1 MITNRTFSA
10 KKADVKAA
18 WHVIDAE
25 GQILGR
31 LAVQAAVL
39 LRGKHKPIFTPHVD
53 TGDLVVVINAEKVQL
68 TGDKLRQKMYRRHSG
83 YPGGLKEVSAGIL
96 IRDKPERL
104 VTLAIKGM
112 LPKNKLGKHLA
123 TKLRVYRGAAHPHV
137 AQAPQPFAIKPR
149 RQGAA

>member
-1 MITNRTFSA
+1 MNRTFSA
-10 KKADVKAA
+10 KKADVKSA

-53 TGDLVVVINAEKVQL
+53 TGDHVVVINAEKVRL

-83 YPGGLKEVSAGIL
+83 YPGGLKEISAGTL
-96 IRDKPERL
+96 IREKPERL

-112 LPKNKLGKHLA
+112 LPKNKLGKQLA
-123 TKLRVYRGAAHPHV
+123 TKLRVYRGAEHPHV
-137 AQAPQPFAIKPR
+137 AQAPQPFTVKSR